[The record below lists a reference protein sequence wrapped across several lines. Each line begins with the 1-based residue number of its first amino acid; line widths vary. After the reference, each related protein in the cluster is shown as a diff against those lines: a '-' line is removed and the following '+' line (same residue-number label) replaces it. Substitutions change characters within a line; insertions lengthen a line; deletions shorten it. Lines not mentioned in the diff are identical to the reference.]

1 MGSTLRGL
9 PILTV
14 DASNKHCALLRQR
27 ASLSSSV
34 VCEVIIMILKR
45 LDLVFLTVLMLA
57 AVGSSIKS
65 QNSSERNQRRPR
77 TVNAPSPTASPT
89 NTSTPP
95 AESTEIEVVRVETN
109 LVNTVF
115 TAVDRDRHFIT
126 TLRADDLRI
135 YEDGTAQ
142 SISLFERETNRP
154 LTLVIL
160 VDTSKSQERTLPDEK
175 KAAKA
180 FVREVFRPD
189 KDKIAVISF
198 TGVPTVQQQL
208 TNNAFKVNAAIDR
221 LRVELPSD
229 NPDCVEEKSVQEDPL
244 CWTSIWDSMWESASE
259 VLGKADENSRRAIIL
274 LSDGDDT
281 SSTIKRRDAI
291 DAAVKNNVTV
301 YSIGIGDPELYKVE
315 QESLRKTS
323 DSTGGRA
330 FFPRDEMELKIAFAQ
345 IQEELRSQYVI
356 AYSPQ
361 NKMRDGAHRRIK
373 MEIVNPELRKQKL
386 QLIYRPG
393 YYAPKQ

>member
-1 MGSTLRGL
+1 MFRSKSLTMTL
-9 PILTV
+9 V
-14 DASNKHCALLRQR
+14 A
-27 ASLSSSV
+27 
-34 VCEVIIMILKR
+34 
-45 LDLVFLTVLMLA
+45 LA
-57 AVGSSIKS
+57 ALSTSDTNAQSGA
-65 QNSSERNQRRPR
+65 ERNQRRSR
-77 TVNAPSPTASPT
+77 SINAPPLPSPRSNISNPASEEPE
-89 NTSTPP
+89 P
-95 AESTEIEVVRVETN
+95 EVVRVETN

-135 YEDGTAQ
+135 YENDAPQT
-142 SISLFERETNRP
+142 ISLFERETDRP

-180 FVREVFRPD
+180 FIRAVVRPD
-189 KDKIAVISF
+189 KDKVAVSSF
-198 TGVPTVQQQL
+198 TGVPRVQQQL
-208 TNNAFKVNAAIDR
+208 TENVSRLNRAIDS
-221 LRVELPSD
+221 LRVQLPAN
-229 NPDCVEEKSVQEDPL
+229 NPDCEEERPVQEDPL
-244 CWTSIWDSMWESASE
+244 CWTSIWDSVWESASE
-259 VLGKADENSRRAIIL
+259 VLGQGDENSRRAIIL

-281 SSTIKRRDAI
+281 SSTIKRQDAI
-291 DAAVKNNVTV
+291 DAAVKNNVAV

-315 QESLRKTS
+315 QDSLRKIS
-323 DSTGGRA
+323 DRTGGRA
-330 FFPRDEMELKIAFAQ
+330 FFPRDEVELGRAFAQ

-361 NKMRDGAHRRIK
+361 NRLRDGSHRRIR

-386 QLIYRPG
+386 QLIYRQG